1 MASGSADAPRP
12 AGRVRAAGL
21 WAAAFLLFALA
32 LLAGRY
38 PNPGFLD
45 LRLLASDDLARTILL
60 SVRLPRVLAAALLGA
75 VLAAS
80 GNAFQMVFS
89 NPLVEPG
96 FLGVSQGAAFG
107 AALALVL
114 GFRHDLAVSGSAFV
128 FALAGLGASAA
139 LARRFRFGGWVLRL
153 VLAGIAVSAFFSSAL
168 AWVKYAA
175 DPLRELPDIA
185 YWTLG
190 GLSGIGWK
198 RLAVVAPIALASLA
212 ALRAAG
218 WRLSILSLEDSASFS
233 LGARPGRERSLVLA
247 AAVAGVASMTA
258 VSGIVSWAGLI
269 VPHAARLLVGADG
282 RRSMPASIALG
293 AAFLMACDALS
304 RSLLPG
310 ELPLGVTTA
319 FLGTAGFTALLLG
332 RVVTVVR

>member
-1 MASGSADAPRP
+1 
-12 AGRVRAAGL
+12 
-21 WAAAFLLFALA
+21 
-32 LLAGRY
+32 
-38 PNPGFLD
+38 
-45 LRLLASDDLARTILL
+45 
-60 SVRLPRVLAAALLGA
+60 
-75 VLAAS
+75 
-80 GNAFQMVFS
+80 
-89 NPLVEPG
+89 
-96 FLGVSQGAAFG
+96 
-107 AALALVL
+107 
-114 GFRHDLAVSGSAFV
+114 
-128 FALAGLGASAA
+128 
-139 LARRFRFGGWVLRL
+139 
-153 VLAGIAVSAFFSSAL
+153 
-168 AWVKYAA
+168 
-175 DPLRELPDIA
+175 
-185 YWTLG
+185 
-190 GLSGIGWK
+190 
-198 RLAVVAPIALASLA
+198 
-212 ALRAAG
+212 
-218 WRLSILSLEDSASFS
+218 SLEDSASFS